1 MFRVISLNANGI
13 RAAAR
18 KGFFD
23 WLAAQNADVVCI
35 QETKA
40 QVHQLTDAVFS
51 PTGYHCYYED
61 ADKKGYS
68 GTAIYTRHKPR
79 KVIRG
84 YGDAEF
90 DNEGRYLEV
99 QLGGINV
106 ISLYLPSGSSGDVRQ
121 EAKYRCLQSFGEH
134 MQKLQRRRSEY
145 VICGDWNIVHTE
157 VDIRN
162 WKQNQK
168 NSGCLPE
175 ERAWLDKVFGEYRYT
190 DAFRTIEQEPEQYT
204 WWSNRGRAWDN
215 NVGWRLDYQAVTPGL
230 KDKVL
235 RSDIYRDE
243 RFSDHAPI
251 TMDYD
256 WTHDG

>member
-23 WLAAQNADVVCI
+23 WMAVQNADVVCI

-40 QVHQLTDAVFS
+40 QVHQLTDEVFS
-51 PTGYHCYYED
+51 PTGYHCFYED
-61 ADKKGYS
+61 AEKKGYS
-68 GTAIYTRHKPR
+68 GTAIYTRHKPK
-79 KVIRG
+79 KVVRV
-84 YGDAEF
+84 YGDPEF
-90 DNEGRYLEV
+90 DNEGRYLVV

-106 ISLYLPSGSSGDVRQ
+106 VSLYLPSGSSGDVRQ
-121 EAKYRCLQSFGEH
+121 EAKYRCLESFGEH
-134 MQKLQRRRSEY
+134 MKKLQRRRSEY
-145 VICGDWNIVHTE
+145 VICGDWNIVHKE
-157 VDIRN
+157 ADIKN

-175 ERAWLDKVFGEYRYT
+175 ERAWLDKVFGELRYT
-190 DAFRTIEQEPEQYT
+190 DAFRTLEQEPEQYT

-215 NVGWRLDYQAVTPGL
+215 NVGWRLDYHAVTPGL

-235 RSDIYRDE
+235 SSAIYRDE
-243 RFSDHAPI
+243 RFSDHAPV
-251 TMDYD
+251 TVDFD
-256 WTHDG
+256 WVRGT

>member
-1 MFRVISLNANGI
+1 MA
-13 RAAAR
+13 
-18 KGFFD
+18 D
-23 WLAAQNADVVCI
+23 QDADVVCI

-40 QVHQLTDAVFS
+40 QVHQLGDDVFS
-51 PTGYHCYYED
+51 PSGYYCFYED
-61 ADKKGYS
+61 AEKKGYS

-99 QLGGINV
+99 QLGGISV
-106 ISLYLPSGSSGDVRQ
+106 VSLYLPSGSSGDVRQ
-121 EAKYRCLQSFGEH
+121 EAKYRCLDSFSEH
-134 MQKLQRRRSEY
+134 LKKLQRKRSEY
-145 VICGDWNIVHTE
+145 VICGDWNIVHKE
-157 VDIRN
+157 ADIKN

-175 ERAWLDKVFGEYRYT
+175 ERAWLDQVFGEYRYT
-190 DAFRTIEQEPEQYT
+190 DAFRTIDQEPDQYT

-215 NVGWRLDYQAVTPGL
+215 NVGWRLDYQVVTPGL

-235 RSDIYRDE
+235 SSAIYRDE

>member
-1 MFRVISLNANGI
+1 LFRVISLNANGI

-23 WLAAQNADVVCI
+23 WMAVQNADVVCV

-40 QVHQLTDAVFS
+40 QVHQLTDEVFS

-61 ADKKGYS
+61 AEKKGYS
-68 GTAIYTRHKPR
+68 GTAIL
-79 KVIRG
+79 RG

-106 ISLYLPSGSSGDVRQ
+106 VSLYLPSGSSGDVRQ
-121 EAKYRCLQSFGEH
+121 EAKYRCLNSFGEH
-134 MQKLQRRRSEY
+134 IQKLQRRRSEY
-145 VICGDWNIVHTE
+145 VICGDWNIVHKE
-157 VDIRN
+157 ADIRN

-175 ERAWLDKVFGEYRYT
+175 ERAWLDKVFGKYRYT
-190 DAFRTIEQEPEQYT
+190 DAFRVIEQEPDQYT

-215 NVGWRLDYQAVTPGL
+215 NVGWRLDYHAVTPGL

-235 RSDIYRDE
+235 SSAIYRDE

-251 TMDYD
+251 SMDYD
-256 WTHDG
+256 WVHDG

>member
-18 KGFFD
+18 KGFFEWMAKQD
-23 WLAAQNADVVCI
+23 ADVVCI

-40 QVHQLTDAVFS
+40 QVHQLTDEVFS
-51 PTGYHCYYED
+51 PTGYYCYYED
-61 ADKKGYS
+61 AQKKGYS
-68 GTAIYTRHKPR
+68 GTAIYTRHKPK
-79 KVIRG
+79 KVVRG
-84 YGDAEF
+84 YGDPEF

-99 QLGGINV
+99 QLDGINV
-106 ISLYLPSGSSGDVRQ
+106 VSLYLPSGSSGDVRQ
-121 EAKYRCLQSFGEH
+121 EAKYRCLDSFGEH

-145 VICGDWNIVHTE
+145 VICGDWNIVHKE
-157 VDIRN
+157 GDIRN

-175 ERAWLDKVFGEYRYT
+175 ERAWLDQVFGEYRYT
-190 DAFRTIEQEPEQYT
+190 DAFRTIDQEPEQYT

-230 KDKVL
+230 KDKVTK
-235 RSDIYRDE
+235 SAIYREE

-256 WTHDG
+256 WKHQG

>member
-1 MFRVISLNANGI
+1 LFRVISLNANGI

-18 KGFFD
+18 KGFFEWMAKQD
-23 WLAAQNADVVCI
+23 ADVVCI

-40 QVHQLTDAVFS
+40 QVHQLTDEVFS
-51 PTGYHCYYED
+51 PTGYYCYYED
-61 ADKKGYS
+61 AEKKGYS
-68 GTAIYTRHKPR
+68 GTAIYTRHKPK
-79 KVIRG
+79 KVVRG
-84 YGDAEF
+84 YGDPEF

-99 QLGGINV
+99 QLDGINV
-106 ISLYLPSGSSGDVRQ
+106 VSLYLPSGSSGDVRQ
-121 EAKYRCLQSFGEH
+121 EAKYRCLDSFGEH
-134 MQKLQRRRSEY
+134 IQKLQRRRSEY
-145 VICGDWNIVHTE
+145 VICGDWNIVHKE
-157 VDIRN
+157 GDIRN

-175 ERAWLDKVFGEYRYT
+175 ERAWLDQVFGEYRYT

-215 NVGWRLDYQAVTPGL
+215 NVGWRLDYQAVTSGL
-230 KDKVL
+230 KDKATK
-235 RSDIYRDE
+235 SAIYREE

-256 WTHDG
+256 WKYQG